1 MRSVVMTDAHASRM
15 AHGVANSPSVSEVPV
30 PALPFYGINYYD
42 FVVWRFVKK
51 NFLSIYK
58 QHFFFLF
65 LLDWCVG
72 FRHIEAL
79 EDTVVF
85 ENKMNS

>member
-1 MRSVVMTDAHASRM
+1 M
-15 AHGVANSPSVSEVPV
+15 
-30 PALPFYGINYYD
+30 
-42 FVVWRFVKK
+42 KK
-51 NFLSIYK
+51 KFLSIYK